1 MRHKCWGAR
10 PKAAPEDGQ
19 SLARSL
25 GEVRSKSFVLY
36 GIAAGAVAG
45 GLLGWASPDVAV
57 RFGFLGDF
65 FLKALRMIVAPLI
78 ISSMIVGVTSMGDL
92 RKAGRVGARTIM
104 YFLTTTLFAVTIGL
118 VMVLTIQPG
127 VGATPGVIE
136 EAAAQKATL
145 VDLLLSLVPSNIFD
159 AASGTQML
167 AVITFSIFFAACLST
182 LGERGK
188 IVVDFFDGVNEVVL
202 RMAHIIFYIAPI
214 GIFGLVAAKLG
225 SQGGAAF
232 GDVLLRLGKYSLTVC
247 LGLCTHGLLVLPS
260 LALLVGRFSPAKLF
274 GGVNKALLTA
284 FATASSS
291 ATLPVTIDCADAT
304 QIDRRVSRFV
314 LPVGATI
321 NMDGTALYEAVAAIF
336 IAQAYGIALGPIE
349 VVTISLTATLAAV
362 GAAGIPEA
370 GLVTMVMVLDSVG
383 LPTEGIGLI
392 LAVDWLLDRFRT
404 TVNVWGDCVGT
415 TLVQRLSL
423 RDLQQVA
430 APEVA
435 R

>member
-260 LALLVGRFSPAKLF
+260 
-274 GGVNKALLTA
+274 KALLTA